1 VTTVLNIVIDAESAV
16 HGLEQLLGIS
26 SIAPVRSPFGP
37 GRAFC
42 HTFDGDPIALRDAVL
57 AGLAGKI
64 RIVLRG
70 ADGLPTAM
78 SSAQR
83 LFTGAIRDAVLMTA
97 THCTSDGCIV
107 PASKCQ
113 VDHLDPASEGGQ
125 TCVCNGALACGHH
138 NRWRYLAKVKVRRLA
153 DGIIATFRPDG
164 SRIAPP
170 L

>member
-1 VTTVLNIVIDAESAV
+1 M
-16 HGLEQLLGIS
+16 HGLDQLLGIS

-70 ADGLPTAM
+70 VDGLPIAM

-83 LFTGAIRDAVLMTA
+83 LFTGAIRDAVLLPA

-113 VDHLDPASEGGQ
+113 VDHLDPASQGGQ